1 MFGYDF
7 SVYWKK
13 GKNIIT
19 KTGSKRTYRSQNTEL
34 LKGNWIFNGIGDS
47 IYYLEHFRQFFP
59 KDTDLSSY
67 TLGIE
72 FNNTEGLPKYPSWLA
87 VGDHA
92 MQGEFVN
99 DDPKY
104 IEFNLSVLKDGLTA
118 GEKAT
123 QGVRQ
128 FTFIPYTERSS
139 REPNNIQYF
148 GKRVV
153 SITTG
158 PNSYADIVPTTRKT
172 GVKSTSDIKT
182 FKDLKNKTSLYLPG
196 FTVTIGGIADLLL
209 NKGYNGGL
217 PDGVKQYHLI
227 VDDLVDTSKQL
238 LAQSILV
245 TYNGDNPT
253 YKEKFGSP
261 VRILLDN
268 DIPWFVTGSEH
279 SIIDSKTKFDQYKSY
294 HGSVEDKFYNTALEL
309 QSSFNGQTP
318 TSNTPSNRA
327 ISVAGITFKDNAKV
341 NRSAIQLNGFNDSDG
356 SYAWWVPTQAGQ
368 QEKIYWQ
375 RIQTA
380 IENYTWGKPATQF
393 FNQGGKGSSPIY
405 MYDNQIS
412 TWSDG
417 SDGPETLA
425 PYSLFERNFQMVS
438 DDNIKVLTGNSQW
451 KDMTLIQGNTGSAVS
466 MGSYGFT
473 NGNVSRNK
481 LTNIYIPRIAQYEPF
496 DYINGVISNK
506 SIYGKPLQ
514 DSNNLNYGIDGNFI
528 GSRSDKAG
536 TAGTGIY
543 VDSWNNGNGNI
554 NAIRDIGI
562 LSALNRN
569 NTFNALKNFSEMGL
583 LTKQAHY
590 ALGNNHFSYSITD
603 DIFVNKTAKELMYA
617 FGTND
622 NNSKTSPKNVFYSG
636 QKWNTMTKWDTGLG
650 SMTDNALKLNKSLK
664 IHATRIDQNAGLV
677 TIGLEKDSISNTL
690 LSSAKSQSKHIA
702 ALTAENINSDQQSEN
717 WLSTEGLQIGPL
729 SSAHLDD
736 GTYKPYAIHEDQK
749 LAIET
754 LHDNGNSVD
763 VHFENNIQVRFF
775 TSSTGSWL
783 NDTPQ
788 SEKIYLNIKRLG
800 RLITSLGF
808 YECDP
813 VTGEILIA
821 EDSIKPG
828 EDGYMQQ
835 AMALSKSSNLFFTG
849 KDMPGYKSEVTI
861 SDITDFK
868 PNAGYGLFLSVD
880 GQKNILHSSFSSAN
894 PGNAIQMI
902 STASQAGAISYA
914 FEDILVSNSE
924 SDRDYND
931 LIVTIGAEST
941 IPYVK
946 HGTNPT
952 GFIIDYD
959 ETNPNYIDLYENT
972 VHKDIRAV

>member
-1 MFGYDF
+1 MSFDFDF
-7 SVYWKK
+7 SLYWKK
-13 GKNIIT
+13 DGQTIT
-19 KTGSKRTYRSQNTEL
+19 KTGSKRTYRSQNIEPTE
-34 LKGNWIFNGIGDS
+34 GNWIFNGNGHS
-47 IYYLEHFRQFFP
+47 IYLLEHFRQAFP
-59 KDTDLSSY
+59 KDTDLSKY

-72 FNNTEGLPKYPSWLA
+72 FNQTEGLPEKESWLA

-92 MQGEFVN
+92 MKGKFVSGTN
-99 DDPKY
+99 RKK
-104 IEFNLSVLKDGLTA
+104 IEFNLSGLKDGLI
-118 GEKAT
+118 GSN

-128 FTFIPYTERSS
+128 FTFIPYTEKSS
-139 REPNNIQYF
+139 KEGNIQYF

-158 PNSYADIVPTTRKT
+158 PDSYNEIVPSLKT
-172 GVKSTSDIKT
+172 AVINTSQIKT
-182 FKDLKNKTSLYLPG
+182 FKDLKDKKSDILPD

-209 NKGYNGGL
+209 NKGYEKAGGL
-217 PDGVKQYHLI
+217 PDGVSQYHLI
-227 VDDLVDTSKQL
+227 VDDLVDTSKKL

-245 TYNGDNPT
+245 TYNGNNPT
-253 YKEKFGSP
+253 YKKKFGSP
-261 VRILLDN
+261 VRILLEN
-268 DIPWFVTGSEH
+268 DIPWFVTGSEN
-279 SIIDSKTKFDQYKSY
+279 SIIDSRAKFDQYKLY
-294 HGSVEDKFYNTALEL
+294 KPNVEAKFYNTALEL
-309 QSSFNGQTP
+309 QSSFKGKIP

-341 NRSAIQLNGFNDSDG
+341 NRSAIQLNGYNDSDG
-356 SYAWWVPTQAGQ
+356 SYDWWVKTKANQ
-368 QEKIYWQ
+368 QEQTYWQ
-375 RIQTA
+375 RIKTA
-380 IENYTWGKPATQF
+380 IDNYVSGNSTTQF
-393 FNQGGKGSSPIY
+393 FNQGGKASSPVY

-425 PYSLFERNFQMVS
+425 PYSLFERNFQMVT

-473 NGNVSRNK
+473 NGNVSNNK
-481 LTNIYIPRIAQYEPF
+481 LTNISIPRIAQYNPF

-514 DSNNLNYGIDGNFI
+514 GSNNYGIDGNTI
-528 GSRSDKAG
+528 GSESDKS
-536 TAGTGIY
+536 AGTGIY
-543 VDSWNNGNGNI
+543 VNSWNKDGTSNGNI

-569 NTFNALKNFSEMGL
+569 IKFDALSNFPESL
-583 LTKQAHY
+583 LTSNERY

-603 DIFVNKTAKELMYA
+603 DIFYDNKERQLMYA

-622 NNSKTSPKNVFYSG
+622 NNSVTSPKNVFYSG

-650 SMTDNALKLNKSLK
+650 SMPDNALKLNKSLK

-717 WLSTEGLQIGPL
+717 WQSTEGLQVGPL

-763 VHFENNIQVRFF
+763 VHFEKNIQVRFF

-835 AMALSKSSNLFFTG
+835 AMDLSKSSNLFFTG

-931 LIVTIGAEST
+931 LIVTIGAESI
-941 IPYVK
+941 IPDVK
-946 HGTNPT
+946 HDTNPT
-952 GFIIDYD
+952 GFMIDYD
-959 ETNPNYIDLYENT
+959 EANPNLIDLYQNT
-972 VHKDIRAV
+972 VYKNIRATA